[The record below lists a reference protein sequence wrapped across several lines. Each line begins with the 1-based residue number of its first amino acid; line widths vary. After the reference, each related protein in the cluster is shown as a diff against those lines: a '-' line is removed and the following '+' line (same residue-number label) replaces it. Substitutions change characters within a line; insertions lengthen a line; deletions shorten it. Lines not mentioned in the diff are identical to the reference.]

1 MISRIKTQA
10 IGSAGRFSFAV
21 LSGFQTFD
29 GDTQEEM
36 NFRSQLMQSHL
47 YATGTSFSKQY
58 LLNISCETPVFS
70 VIVNFFFK
78 KKMLLAN
85 YEWSCCSHF
94 QEHYLNV

>member
-70 VIVNFFFK
+70 VIVNLK
-78 KKMLLAN
+78 KKNASCQLRVELLL
-85 YEWSCCSHF
+85 SLSRT
-94 QEHYLNV
+94 LP